1 MNRNNK
7 FRWALVVFLTAWA
20 IYSFYPPTGRPLIEV
35 FTEQASNKDTNFTAI
50 VERARKETTSN
61 QYLALQTAIG
71 TNDVSKYFPGIKAAT
86 PADYTRA
93 VLNKVQRAAAGKVR
107 LGLDLQGGTSFLV
120 GVDTSK
126 ATSTNAVNV
135 DRGAVLEQ
143 AIEVLRKRV
152 DKFGVAEPILQPQG
166 DNRILIQLP
175 GLSESDIN
183 IARETIEK
191 AAYLEFRLVHPESD
205 QLIKEGLT
213 APGYER
219 LLERRKDPKTGQE
232 TVYPWLVKK
241 GAERGLTGKYVD
253 RAFVSRNQLSNT
265 PEIILRFNSEGADK
279 FGDITKANV
288 GRHLA
293 IVLDGNLESAPRINE
308 PITGGSASISGS
320 YDIKEAYNL
329 ANVLE
334 NPLEAPVKIEEQRGV
349 GPSLGA
355 DSIRS
360 GVRSAIIGVAAV
372 AVFMLVY
379 YMIAGAVANVALLV
393 NLVIL
398 LGVLCSIGTT
408 LTLPGIAGMVLTA
421 GMAVDANVLIYER
434 LREELAAGKSM
445 RGAIAAGYSK
455 AFSTIFDSHVT
466 TLISSIILWLMGTG
480 PIKGFGVTLTIGVA
494 ASLFTALVVTRLLF
508 DWMLKRDMI
517 KTIHMLHLVKGS
529 HIDFMK
535 LAKPAFVLS
544 WAIIFIGLGWGVKRG
559 HSVMG
564 VDFAGGAMVRLSSPQ
579 PVDVS
584 KVRSIL
590 EGAKLGEVTNTRF
603 QGNNVQGVQ
612 ITVGIPEVKDQPS
625 HVGDNSGQRAQQA
638 GQKVEEL
645 LMSQMPE
652 AKFGRLGIET
662 VGASVGAEIL
672 NSALKASLLAMLGIL
687 VYVAMRYEFSF
698 AVGAIVAIIHDIL
711 MTMGCFFLSGRELNA
726 PIVAAILTIIGFSI
740 NDTIVIFDR
749 IREDLKMGVR
759 GTFREIMNQALNQT
773 LSRTIITSGTV
784 FLATMS
790 LYLFGGGVIND
801 FAFTFLVGIL
811 TGTYSSIYIA
821 SALVLWW
828 HKGERPKLAS
838 SQVAIDNSVAARV

>member
-7 FRWALVVFLTAWA
+7 LRWAIVVFLTAWA
-20 IYSFYPPTGRPLIEV
+20 IYSFYPPGSRPLIDV
-35 FTEQASNKDTNFTAI
+35 FSEEAVNKDANFTAI
-50 VERARKETTSN
+50 VERARKEPVSN
-61 QYLALQTAIG
+61 QYVALQTAIG
-71 TNDVSKYFPGIKAAT
+71 TNDISKYFPGLKA
-86 PADYTRA
+86 PSQREYTRA
-93 VLNKVQRAAAGKVR
+93 ALNKVQKAAAGKVR

-120 GVDTSK
+120 GVDTTR
-126 ATSTNAVNV
+126 ASTNDVNI

-175 GLSESDIN
+175 GLSEADIN
-183 IARETIEK
+183 TARETIEK
-191 AAYLEFRLVHPESD
+191 AAFLEFRMVHPESR
-205 QLIKEGLT
+205 QLIDQGLG
-213 APGYER
+213 APGYEKLFETR
-219 LLERRKDPKTGQE
+219 TDPKTQQE
-232 TVYPWLVKK
+232 YSYPLLVKK
-241 GAERGLTGKYVD
+241 GAEKGLTGKYVE
-253 RAFVSRNQLSNT
+253 RAMVSRDPLSNQ
-265 PEIILRFNSEGADK
+265 PEINLRFNNAGAEL

-288 GRHLA
+288 KHQLA
-293 IVLDGNLESAPRINE
+293 IVLDGVLYSAPTIDE
-308 PITGGSASISGS
+308 PITGGSARITLRGS
-320 YDIKEAYNL
+320 DIKEAFKL

-360 GVRSAIIGVAAV
+360 GVRSAVIGVAAV
-372 AVFMLVY
+372 AAFMLVY
-379 YMIAGAVANVALLV
+379 YMMAGAVANVALLI
-393 NLVIL
+393 NLIIL

-445 RGAIAAGYSK
+445 RGAISAGYSK

-508 DWMLKRDMI
+508 DWMLSRNLI
-517 KTIHMLHLVKGS
+517 KTINMLHLVKGS

-535 LAKPAFVLS
+535 LAKPAFILS

-559 HSVMG
+559 HGVMG

-579 PVDVS
+579 AVDVS

-590 EGAKLGEVTNTRF
+590 EGAKLGEVSITPF

-612 ITVGIPEVKDQPS
+612 ITVGIPESKDQTA
-625 HVGDNSGQRAQQA
+625 HAGDNSGQRAQQA

-645 LMSQMPE
+645 LMTQMPE

-687 VYVAMRYEFSF
+687 IYVAMRYEFSF
-698 AVGAIVAIIHDIL
+698 AVGAIVAILHDIL

-749 IREDLKMGVR
+749 IREDLRMGVR
-759 GTFREIMNQALNQT
+759 GSFREIMNQALNQT
-773 LSRTIITSGTV
+773 LSRTLITSGTV
-784 FLATMS
+784 FLATLS

-828 HKGERPKLAS
+828 HKGQRPNIGT
-838 SQVAIDNSVAARV
+838 SQVSIDNAVAARV